1 MRCCDKPYCR
11 EHCTSDLV
19 LQAEDPKV
27 VQELMACTKALRPL
41 HLDRRFHHNKRMRG
55 AARRVLS
62 QQWYVRADDWVA
74 GTAAPTQATPAF
86 FDLPVRGV
94 PFPVL
99 LLIILIMHMLP
110 LRSACISAS
119 LRLPLRF
126 EILLAGV
133 LVWHHPERVVLFEGP
148 FKFASTTPSA
158 VLEHSSW
165 LVQ

>member
-1 MRCCDKPYCR
+1 MTTLANLST
-11 EHCTSDLV
+11 EHIGSDLV

-62 QQWYVRADDWVA
+62 QQWYVGADDWVA

-94 PFPVL
+94 PICFCRR
-99 LLIILIMHMLP
+99 I
-110 LRSACISAS
+110 
-119 LRLPLRF
+119 
-126 EILLAGV
+126 AG
-133 LVWHHPERVVLFEGP
+133 HHGSHAHAAPWELHPCQLHRVGFIA
-148 FKFASTTPSA
+148 KMR
-158 VLEHSSW
+158 
-165 LVQ
+165 